1 MSYGSIKD
9 IFVNLFAFFL
19 SVNSIPTVIITGMQN
34 LEWRRVVGVN
44 PLHYHCSRTPPRYLR
59 CAFPLIVTDESPTDI
74 PHHNNIHSVIRELSG
89 GILWRNHPE
98 IIMKNSIFS
107 IRLEHQYS
115 PSPGKLYK
123 VNIKKSQMKSM
134 FLIGTTN

>member
-1 MSYGSIKD
+1 MCD
-9 IFVNLFAFFL
+9 DLPTRVTRPFPRNLVRIRL
-19 SVNSIPTVIITGMQN
+19 WPTR
-34 LEWRRVVGVN
+34 L
-44 PLHYHCSRTPPRYLR
+44 PLHYHCSHTPPIR
-59 CAFPLIVTDESPTDI
+59 CAFPLTVTDESPTDI

-123 VNIKKSQMKSM
+123 VNIKKSQMKSL
-134 FLIGTTN
+134 FLIELESLSVPTNMISRCWSGIE